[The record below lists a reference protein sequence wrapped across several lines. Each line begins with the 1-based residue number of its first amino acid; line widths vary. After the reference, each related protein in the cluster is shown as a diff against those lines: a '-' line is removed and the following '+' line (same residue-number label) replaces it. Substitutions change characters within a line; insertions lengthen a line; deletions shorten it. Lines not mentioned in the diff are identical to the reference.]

1 MTPIELARL
10 SDQYLKAIPRDPE
23 MPHYTEDGFRC
34 KLRQAHK
41 RERTTVLPRRPESQL
56 YLIRKEWMYILQ
68 NSRLTCRQIEV
79 VRLRLA
85 GKTFEEIGAMSGCTK
100 QAVLNVLQQASKKI
114 RATQDQYPYEGLA
127 EIYREETRRGVSYS
141 RKGKLLK

>member
-1 MTPIELARL
+1 MTPFELSLLA
-10 SDQYLKAIPRDPE
+10 DQYLKSIPRDPE

-56 YLIRKEWMYILQ
+56 YLIRKEWIYILAH
-68 NSRLTCRQIEV
+68 SKLTCRQIEV
-79 VRLRLA
+79 VRLRLS
-85 GKTFEEIGAMSGCTK
+85 GKTFEEIGSMSGCSK

-114 RATQDQYPYEGLA
+114 RATQDRYPYEGLA
-127 EIYREETRRGVSYS
+127 EIYREETRRGVSPS